1 MMRSDLALRSI
12 AGVIAAFPASLPD
25 AGVEASIEATA
36 VDGLVISAQGVCVQR
51 VRSDLGYGEGRR
63 PGLCAGMYLPV
74 ASRKLFKIISKKVL
88 ESVKSDAPG

>member
-12 AGVIAAFPASLPD
+12 AGVIAAFPASLPG

-36 VDGLVISAQGVCVQR
+36 VDGLAISAQGVCVQR
-51 VRSDLGYGEGRR
+51 VSSDLGYGEGRR
-63 PGLCAGMYLPV
+63 PGLCVGMYFPA